1 MPTMNVSLTPELAK
15 FVEGQVAR
23 GDYGTASEVVRAA
36 LRLLARDR
44 EIYQQKLEAFR
55 REARVGM
62 DAADRGEVFDITI
75 DDIGDEVLAELERE
89 AAPAE
94 ARRKRRA

>member
-15 FVEGQVAR
+15 FVEGEVAR

-44 EIYQQKLEAFR
+44 AVYEEKLAVLR
-55 REARVGM
+55 REVQLGI
-62 DAADRGEVFDITI
+62 DQADRGEILDITI
-75 DDIGDEVLAELERE
+75 EEIADQVLAEYERS
-89 AAPAE
+89 
-94 ARRKRRA
+94 RKA